1 MSNIKY
7 YTLLATII
15 VCTLITLVNTGTNFS
30 QVEERFTSVD
40 DKLIEIDGR
49 RNAQYGIIKRKIEDR
64 CE

>member
-15 VCTLITLVNTGTNFS
+15 VCTLILLVNTGTNFS
-30 QVEERFTSVD
+30 QVERRFDVID
-40 DKLIEIDGR
+40 DKLVEIDGR
-49 RNAQYGIIKRKIEDR
+49 RNAQYGIIKRKVEDR